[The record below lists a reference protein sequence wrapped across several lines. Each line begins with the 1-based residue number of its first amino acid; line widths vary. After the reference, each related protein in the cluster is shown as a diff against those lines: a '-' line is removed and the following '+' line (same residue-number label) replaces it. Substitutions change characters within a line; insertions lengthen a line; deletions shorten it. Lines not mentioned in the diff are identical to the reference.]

1 MTFSRDDERPLLSV
15 RVSPDLKERVENQ
28 PGTISDFVRAA
39 VEDRLPDDGRDI
51 RLPPEDDLREAY
63 QELLHLVGDDG
74 WVRDQ
79 TATNQLSQQF
89 SRSETSVRR
98 TLLVPLCKHEG
109 DYLTRQSNATGR
121 FVSYKVKVHTNE

>member
-1 MTFSRDDERPLLSV
+1 MTFSREDRRPKLSV
-15 RVSPDLKERVENQ
+15 RVSPDLKERVEQQ
-28 PGTISDFVRAA
+28 PGSISEFVRDAIRS
-39 VEDRLPDDGRDI
+39 RLPDDGRNI

-63 QELLHLVGDDG
+63 QELLHLVDDGG
-74 WVRDQ
+74 WVRDE
-79 TATNQLSQQF
+79 TATNHLSQQF

-121 FVSYKVKVHTNE
+121 FVSYKISVHTDE